1 MANGSM
7 RRRGRDAWEL
17 RVYVG
22 TDPDTRRQRWLT
34 KTVHG
39 SARYAHGQLH
49 ELAQEAGRAKLRA
62 GTLSDLLE
70 RWFEVA
76 SPGWAASTASH
87 TRTVIECYLKAHL
100 GHLPVNKIT
109 TEDIDDLYAYLLRL
123 GGEHH
128 QPLAPGSVARVHGV
142 LHRAFAQAVR
152 WDWVLVNPVS
162 AATPPRVPPADIRPP
177 SPAQVAALLEWTRQ
191 IKPALFCFLSLA
203 ACTGARRSQLLAVR
217 WRDVD
222 WDRGALAFTRGLVV
236 GPKGLELRATKTH
249 RTYRVELDP
258 ETLGALMEH
267 RSRAEARA
275 RTELGA
281 DLPRDAFVFS
291 RRANGGEPWLPNWTT
306 KEFVG
311 ARRAAGVASFRLHDL
326 RHFMATEMLAAG
338 VPIVAVSQRLS
349 HARVSTTLNVYAHS
363 VPGGDR
369 TAAEALAAI
378 LSTAH
383 STGA

>member
-100 GHLPVNKIT
+100 GHLPVNKIA

-142 LHRAFAQAVR
+142 LHRALAQAVR

-267 RSRAEARA
+267 RSRAEARLA
-275 RTELGA
+275 RSWEPTFRAMPSCSVAVRTGE
-281 DLPRDAFVFS
+281 S
-291 RRANGGEPWLPNWTT
+291 RGFRTG
-306 KEFVG
+306 
-311 ARRAAGVASFRLHDL
+311 RRRSSSAP
-326 RHFMATEMLAAG
+326 G
-338 VPIVAVSQRLS
+338 VPPGSPLS
-349 HARVSTTLNVYAHS
+349 GSMTFVTSWRPRCSPRACRSSRSRNGSATRGS
-363 VPGGDR
+363 PPR
-369 TAAEALAAI
+369 
-378 LSTAH
+378 
-383 STGA
+383 